1 MTEQKKI
8 EGSRPKKRQENAEK
22 ITNSMQRTEKPW
34 NESKNPIQNKNDSER
49 YTYASE
55 QYEFES
61 VMRVQCR
68 YRKCGMDIFPS
79 RQYHNSTLCNR
90 EDCLT
95 LRRNVFIEQNQR
107 KKKNNT
113 FNHIH
118 SIGHAQTEDS
128 L

>member
-95 LRRNVFIEQNQR
+95 LRRNVFIEQNRR
-107 KKKNNT
+107 KKIT
-113 FNHIH
+113 H
-118 SIGHAQTEDS
+118 STTSIA
-128 L
+128 